1 MDERTFRHVLHLQA
15 VAHFDV
21 GILSGN
27 DLHAYGQAL
36 RSQDVTLF
44 TIHIVQ
50 QCDVGRAVRIVFD
63 RCDLS
68 RDPILVALEIDDTV
82 VTLVPSALMASGD
95 VSVVVS
101 SALALQRYDQR
112 FLRLIGCDF
121 FKCQG

>member
-1 MDERTFRHVLHLQA
+1 SRLSSPHLPTRA
-15 VAHFDV
+15 SYSLTLLTSPSSRLFP
-21 GILSGN
+21 
-27 DLHAYGQAL
+27 YT
-36 RSQDVTLF
+36 TLF
-44 TIHIVQ
+44 RSLFSIHIVQ

-95 VSVVVS
+95 ASVVVS

-112 FLRLIGCDF
+112 FLRLIGCYF
-121 FKCQG
+121 FNCHV